1 MTLIDAEATVRIR
14 CDGTVHFTA
23 AATRHFR
30 EMDAAYVHFYRVGGG
45 GGTRPLLARERR
57 DLGLNGNGPF
67 SQYGEDDPVE
77 FLCMI
82 QIEPGTRR
90 SYRAWSEPSTRT
102 IMVQI
107 G

>member
-45 GGTRPLLARERR
+45 GGT
-57 DLGLNGNGPF
+57 
-67 SQYGEDDPVE
+67 
-77 FLCMI
+77 
-82 QIEPGTRR
+82 GTA
-90 SYRAWSEPSTRT
+90 SCPEGTDNPD
-102 IMVQI
+102 
-107 G
+107 